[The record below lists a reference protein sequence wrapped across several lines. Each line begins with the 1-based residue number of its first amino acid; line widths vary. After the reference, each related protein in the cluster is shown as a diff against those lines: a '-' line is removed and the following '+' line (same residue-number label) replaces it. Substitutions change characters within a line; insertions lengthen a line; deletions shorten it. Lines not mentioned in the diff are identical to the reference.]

1 MKRMLCLLLALFP
14 LLLTLTLLGIALL
27 AGMRYLHA
35 WLPVLLLSQLLDP
48 FFVWKHR
55 WKGLT
60 ASVLIGCLPL
70 LLAGDLGTQMRVLGF
85 FFAAYYAGA
94 YVLCPQLKKR

>member
-35 WLPVLLLSQLLDP
+35 WLPVLLLSPASGCVLRLEASLEGADGVCP
-48 FFVWKHR
+48 HR
-55 WKGLT
+55 L
-60 ASVLIGCLPL
+60 S
-70 LLAGDLGTQMRVLGF
+70 
-85 FFAAYYAGA
+85 AAAA
-94 YVLCPQLKKR
+94 RR

>member
-35 WLPVLLLSQLLDP
+35 WLPVLLLSQLLDA

-55 WKGLT
+55 WKGADGVCPHRL
-60 ASVLIGCLPL
+60 S
-70 LLAGDLGTQMRVLGF
+70 
-85 FFAAYYAGA
+85 AAAA
-94 YVLCPQLKKR
+94 RR

>member
-1 MKRMLCLLLALFP
+1 MLCLLLALFP

-35 WLPVLLLSQLLDP
+35 WLPVLLLYS
-48 FFVWKHR
+48 
-55 WKGLT
+55 
-60 ASVLIGCLPL
+60 ASGSIAGAFLIGCLPL

-94 YVLCPQLKKR
+94 YVLCAQLKKR

>member
-35 WLPVLLLSQLLDP
+35 WLPVLLLSQLLDA

-60 ASVLIGCLPL
+60 ASVLLGCLPL
-70 LLAGDLGTQMRVLGF
+70 IWGRRCAFSASFSQRITPAPMCCARS
-85 FFAAYYAGA
+85 
-94 YVLCPQLKKR
+94 

>member
-1 MKRMLCLLLALFP
+1 MSA
-14 LLLTLTLLGIALL
+14 
-27 AGMRYLHA
+27 AGFVSAAADPDAAA
-35 WLPVLLLSQLLDP
+35 WLPVLLLSQLLDA

-94 YVLCPQLKKR
+94 YVLCAQLKKR